1 MDNINQYTKM
11 LNNSAMIMPAVFAII
26 FIVILMFIF
35 YAYSLS
41 KMRPV
46 KCERL
51 EDIYSSTPPISS
63 LQNSDYG
70 MKFLLRDFYIKS
82 SYNSCS
88 IGNFKNNFVDICA
101 LKNVIK
107 QGVRCFDFEIY
118 SLDDEPIVSTSSINS
133 YHVKQ
138 TYNYILFVDVLKTL
152 NNMAFSSSSP
162 TQNDPLFIHMRIKSE
177 NKTIY
182 DKMAKYIKT
191 YLDGNRMLGPEYSHE
206 YNGKNLGK
214 VPIKQLMGKII
225 FIVDRS
231 NKLYTETK
239 LFEYINIASNSMFM
253 RGLRNYN
260 VEYTPDHNELI
271 EFNKKQMTLS
281 MPDLSS
287 SPNNVKAAVHMNYG
301 CQFIC
306 MCYQDN
312 DSNLQYID
320 KFFSDNNRALVLKPE
335 KLRYVQV
342 TIPEPTKQDPNLSY
356 ATRDIKADYYKFN
369 I

>member
-1 MDNINQYTKM
+1 MANAYKNTYNFKDAEKLYKLSISKKNDYFNAYVNYGNLKRDLNQFDDAIELCKKS
-11 LNNSAMIMPAVFAII
+11 LNLNKEIPEIYYLISM
-26 FIVILMFIF
+26 
-35 YAYSLS
+35 AY
-41 KMRPV
+41 
-46 KCERL
+46 
-51 EDIYSSTPPISS
+51 
-63 LQNSDYG
+63 Q
-70 MKFLLRDFYIKS
+70 
-82 SYNSCS
+82 S

-118 SLDDEPIVSTSSINS
+118 SLDDEPIVSTSSIDS

-138 TYNYILFVDVLKTL
+138 TYNYIPFVDVLKTL
-152 NNMAFSSSSP
+152 NNMVFSSSSP

-191 YLDGNRMLGPEYSHE
+191 YLDHKRILSPEYSYE
-206 YNGKNLGK
+206 YNGQNLGK
-214 VPIKQLMGKII
+214 IPIKQLMGKII

-306 MCYQDN
+306 MSYQDN
-312 DSNLQYID
+312 DSNMKYID
-320 KFFSDNNRALVLKPE
+320 KFFSDNNRAMVLKPE

-342 TIPEPTKQDPNLSY
+342 TIPEPTKQDPKLSY